1 MHSTQAAPPATHCAP
16 YPAGANPTFDTHQAF
31 NFSAAITVPD
41 IGIGQSA
48 QTGWHTNAEVTCHV
62 GSQRHQICGQNDGPG
77 GDAKVIDLGLAS

>member
-1 MHSTQAAPPATHCAP
+1 VHSTQAAPPGTCAP

-48 QTGWHTNAEVTCHV
+48 QTGWHTNAEVTYHV
-62 GSQRHQICGQNDGPG
+62 GSQGTRSAGRTMAP
-77 GDAKVIDLGLAS
+77 AAMRK